1 MGSEG
6 VIDLY
11 PIGHVAVGYF
21 VSMIISRIR
30 GDNPKLFF
38 IVFFS
43 LLPDLDFLFPDL
55 GHRGPTH
62 SLFVIIVF
70 LFLVIL
76 RFKDMLPYFFAFASH
91 SLIGD
96 LFTNGGVQLFW
107 PVTSDRVNVGLTL
120 NMGSRFEIML
130 EIILFSLMC
139 VALVYSSSKA
149 ESNK

>member
-1 MGSEG
+1 M
-6 VIDLY
+6 Y

-21 VSMIISRIR
+21 VSRISSRIR
-30 GDNPKLFF
+30 GENPKLFV

-43 LLPDLDFLFPDL
+43 LLPDIDFLFPDL

-62 SLFVIIVF
+62 SLLVISVF

-76 RFKDMLPYFFAFASH
+76 RFKDMLPYFFAFTSH

-96 LFTNGGVQLFW
+96 LFTSGGVRLFW
-107 PVTSDRVNVGLTL
+107 PVTSDLVNVGITL
-120 NMGSRFEIML
+120 KMGSRFEVIL

-139 VALVYSSSKA
+139 VALFYSVSKA
-149 ESNK
+149 ESH